1 MYNNYYTQSNNMV
14 KICNYNYPSENDSVY
29 GEHFARFSYELSDFQ
44 KYAIEA
50 IVDGH
55 HSLITA
61 NTGSGKTLPAEFAI
75 QHFTQMGKKVIYCSP
90 IKALS
95 NQKYYDFTQ
104 KYPHISFGI
113 LTGDIKTNPDAS
125 VLIMTTE
132 ILMNYLFKN
141 DGSESSKPTLD
152 FNIDINSE
160 LACVVFDEV
169 HYINDPDRGKTWESC
184 LIMLP
189 SHVQLVML
197 SATIDNPAGFA
208 KWVETGR
215 HENVP
220 PDAKTVYLSS
230 TTHRIVPLTHYAF
243 LTTIEGVFKGM
254 KDKELEKEIRDN
266 TNTTL
271 LLQDANNNFNE
282 QTFKKIIKMRKIM
295 DDKKIHMKRQHVL
308 NSLALHLRDRD
319 MLPAIAFV
327 FSRKKVEQCASE
339 ITVPLLEDD
348 SKVSYI
354 VRRECEQI
362 IRKLPNHHEYLQL
375 PEYNFVVSLL
385 EKGIGIHHSG
395 MLPILREIVEFM
407 ISKKYIKLLFAT
419 ESFAIGLDCPIRTA
433 IFTSLIKF
441 DGENERFLHSHE
453 YSQMAGRAGR
463 RSIDKFGYVIHVNN
477 LFDTPILS
485 DYKKIMCGK
494 PQKLTSKFHISYQVI
509 LNLIK
514 NGQTC
519 EFHKF
524 AEKSMVYDELT
535 QSIESQKNRLSE
547 LSEKIQQKQA
557 IVHSL
562 RTPYE
567 TCIHYAQLDE
577 TVKMLANKKRRETE
591 REMQELED
599 EYSTIKADVQ
609 KVREYLQM
617 QEEHRSEQSEI
628 DFSEMFIMEQTHKI
642 TTILLNDGFISIQ
655 NENNVIDYN
664 FTDMGTIAS
673 GIAEIHPLIM
683 ASFIIKNNYLAEFS
697 AKELVGLFS
706 CFTDV
711 NVAKDNEVSVPC
723 TPNSFLRSKIN
734 ELKYMYT
741 SYQQK
746 EIDADVRTG
755 IKYDNPLM
763 YDIIDYTI
771 EWCDC
776 TTEYQCKELIEKL
789 QYNLDVSIGDFT
801 KAMLKIAT
809 ISRELMCVCETMNQ
823 NNLLHKL
830 SEIEGMI
837 LKYITTCQSLY
848 I

>member
-1 MYNNYYTQSNNMV
+1 MV
-14 KICNYNYPSENDSVY
+14 KICDYTYPPENESVY
-29 GEHFARFSYELSDFQ
+29 GEHFARFSYELSPFQ

-50 IVDGH
+50 IVDGN

-113 LTGDIKTNPDAS
+113 LTGDIKTNPDAN

-152 FNIDINSE
+152 FNIDINTE

-189 SHVQLVML
+189 QHVQLVML

-208 KWVETGR
+208 KWVESGR
-215 HENVP
+215 HANTSP
-220 PDAKTVYLSS
+220 TKKVYLSS

-243 LTTIEGVFKGM
+243 LTTVEGVFKGM

-266 TNTTL
+266 TNTAL
-271 LLQDANNNFNE
+271 LLQDAHNNFNE
-282 QTFKKIIKMRKIM
+282 QTFKKIAKIRKIM
-295 DDKKIHMKRQHVL
+295 DDKNIHMKRQHVL
-308 NSLALHLRDRD
+308 NSVALHLRDRD

-362 IRKLPNHHEYLQL
+362 VRKLPNHHEYMQL

-433 IFTSLIKF
+433 VFTSLTKF
-441 DGENERFLHSHE
+441 DGECERLLHSHE

-463 RSIDKFGYVIHVNN
+463 RSIDTLGYVIHLNN

-485 DYKKIMCGK
+485 DYKKVLCGK

-509 LNLIK
+509 LNLIQ
-514 NGQTC
+514 NGQTRD
-519 EFHKF
+519 FHKF
-524 AEKSMVYDELT
+524 VENSMIYGELND
-535 QSIESQKNRLSE
+535 SIESQEISLDEFASKM
-547 LSEKIQQKQA
+547 QQKQA
-557 IVHSL
+557 IAHSL

-567 TCIHYAQLDE
+567 TCIHYAHLEDI
-577 TVKMLANKKRRETE
+577 VKMLANKKRRETE
-591 REMQELED
+591 REIREHED
-599 EYSTIKADVQ
+599 EYSNIKSDV
-609 KVREYLQM
+609 KIVREYLKM
-617 QEEHRSEQSEI
+617 EEHHRAEQSEI
-628 DFSEMFIMEQTHKI
+628 EFLKMFILEQTRKI
-642 TTILLNDGFISIQ
+642 LTIMLHDGFVSIHDNDNIITYQ
-655 NENNVIDYN
+655 
-664 FTDMGTIAS
+664 FTDVGKVAS

-683 ASFIIKNNYLAEFS
+683 AQFIVDNHYLAEFS
-697 AKELVGLFS
+697 VKQLVGLFS

-711 NVAKDNEVSVPC
+711 KVANDVSVSVPS
-723 TPNSFLRSKIN
+723 TEDGFLKHKIN
-734 ELKYMYT
+734 ELKNAFAN
-741 SYQQK
+741 YQQK
-746 EIDADVRTG
+746 EIEADVRTG
-755 IKYDNPLM
+755 LKYEDPLM
-763 YDIIDYTI
+763 YDIIDYSM

-776 TTEYQCKELIEKL
+776 TTESECKELIARL
-789 QYNLDVSIGDFT
+789 QGDLDVSIGDFT

-809 ISRELMCVCETMNQ
+809 ISRELMNTCEIMNQ
-823 NNLLHKL
+823 INLLHKL
-830 SEIEGMI
+830 SEIEGLI

>member
-1 MYNNYYTQSNNMV
+1 MV
-14 KICNYNYPSENDSVY
+14 KICNYTYPAENESVY
-29 GEHFARFSYELSDFQ
+29 GEHFAKFSYELSPFQ

-50 IVDGH
+50 IVDGN

-113 LTGDIKTNPDAS
+113 LTGDIKTNPDAN

-141 DGSESSKPTLD
+141 DDSESRKPTLD
-152 FNIDINSE
+152 FNIDINTE

-189 SHVQLVML
+189 QHVQLVML

-208 KWVETGR
+208 KWVESGR
-215 HENVP
+215 HSDTSP
-220 PDAKTVYLSS
+220 TKKVYLSS

-243 LTTIEGVFKGM
+243 LTTVEGVFKGM

-266 TNTTL
+266 TNSTL

-282 QTFKKIIKMRKIM
+282 TTFKKIIKIRKIM

-308 NSLALHLRDRD
+308 NSVALHMRDRE

-339 ITVPLLEDD
+339 ITIPLLEDD

-362 IRKLPNHHEYLQL
+362 VRKLPNHNEYMQL

-433 IFTSLIKF
+433 VFTSLVKF
-441 DGENERFLHSHE
+441 DGENERFLYSHE

-463 RSIDKFGYVIHVNN
+463 RSIDTLGYVIHLNN

-485 DYKKIMCGK
+485 DYKKVLCGK
-494 PQKLTSKFHISYQVI
+494 PQKLTSKFHISYQMI

-514 NGQTC
+514 NGQTRD
-519 EFHKF
+519 FHKF
-524 AEKSMVYDELT
+524 VEKSMIHGELNNT
-535 QSIESQKNRLSE
+535 IDSQKTSLSE

-567 TCIHYAQLDE
+567 TCVHYAQLQDI
-577 TVKMLANKKRRETE
+577 VQMLANKKRRETE
-591 REMQELED
+591 REIGELEA
-599 EYSTIKADVQ
+599 EYSTIKMDVQ
-609 KVREYLQM
+609 KMREYLKM
-617 QEEHRSEQSEI
+617 EEQKRSEQAEI
-628 DFSEMFIMEQTHKI
+628 YFSEMFIIEQTHKI
-642 TTILLNDGFISIQ
+642 LTILLDDGFVCIQ
-655 NENNVIDYN
+655 NENNIIDYN
-664 FTDMGTIAS
+664 FTPTGTVAS
-673 GIAEIHPLIM
+673 CIAEIHPLVM
-683 ASFIIKNNYLAEFS
+683 AKFMIQNNYLAEFS

-711 NVAKDNEVSVPC
+711 NVGSDVAVSVPC
-723 TPNSFLRSKIN
+723 THHSFLRSKIN
-734 ELKYMYT
+734 ELAASYVY
-741 SYQQK
+741 YQQK
-746 EIDADVRTG
+746 EIDADVRSG
-755 IKYDNPLM
+755 IKYEGVLM
-763 YDIIDYTI
+763 YDIIDYAM

-776 TTEYQCKELIEKL
+776 TTESQCKELIEKL
-789 QYNLDVSIGDFT
+789 KYNVDVSIGDFT

-809 ISRELMCVCETMNQ
+809 ISRELMSVCEIMNQ
-823 NNLLHKL
+823 TNLLHKL

-848 I
+848 V

>member
-1 MYNNYYTQSNNMV
+1 MV
-14 KICNYNYPSENDSVY
+14 KICDYTYPPENESVY
-29 GEHFARFSYELSDFQ
+29 GEHFAKFSYELSPFQ

-50 IVDGH
+50 IVDGN

-113 LTGDIKTNPDAS
+113 LTGDIKTNPDAQ

-152 FNIDINSE
+152 FNIDINTE

-189 SHVQLVML
+189 QHVQLVML
-197 SATIDNPAGFA
+197 SATIDNPEGFA
-208 KWVETGR
+208 KWVESGR
-215 HENVP
+215 HSNTSP
-220 PDAKTVYLSS
+220 TKKVYLSS

-243 LTTIEGVFKGM
+243 LTTVEGVFKGM

-266 TNTTL
+266 TNTAL
-271 LLQDANNNFNE
+271 LLQDAHNNFNE
-282 QTFKKIIKMRKIM
+282 VTFKRIAKIRKIM
-295 DDKKIHMKRQHVL
+295 DDKNIHMKRQHVL
-308 NSLALHLRDRD
+308 NSVALHLRERD

-433 IFTSLIKF
+433 VFTSLTKF
-441 DGENERFLHSHE
+441 DGESERLLHSHE

-463 RSIDKFGYVIHVNN
+463 RSIDTLGYVVHLNN

-485 DYKKIMCGK
+485 DYKKVLCGK

-509 LNLIK
+509 LNLIQ
-514 NGQTC
+514 NGQTRD
-519 EFHKF
+519 FHKF
-524 AEKSMVYDELT
+524 VENSMIYGELND
-535 QSIESQKNRLSE
+535 SIESQEISLDEFASKM
-547 LSEKIQQKQA
+547 QQKQA

-567 TCIHYAQLDE
+567 TCIHYAHLEDI
-577 TVKMLANKKRRETE
+577 VKMLTNKKRRETE
-591 REMQELED
+591 REIREHED
-599 EYSTIKADVQ
+599 EYPNIKSDV
-609 KVREYLQM
+609 KIVREYLKM
-617 QEEHRSEQSEI
+617 EEHHRAEQSEI
-628 DFSEMFIMEQTHKI
+628 EFLKMFILEQTRKI
-642 TTILLNDGFISIQ
+642 LTIMLDDGFVSIHHD
-655 NENNVIDYN
+655 NNIINYQ
-664 FTDMGTIAS
+664 FTDVGKVAS
-673 GIAEIHPLIM
+673 CIAEIHPLIM
-683 ASFIIKNNYLAEFS
+683 ARFIVNNHYLAEFS
-697 AKELVGLFS
+697 VKQLVGLFS

-711 NVAKDNEVSVPC
+711 NVANDVSVSVPS
-723 TPNSFLRSKIN
+723 TEDGFLKNKIN
-734 ELKYMYT
+734 ELKNAFA

-746 EIDADVRTG
+746 EIEADVRTG
-755 IKYDNPLM
+755 LKYEDPLM
-763 YDIIDYTI
+763 YDIIDYSM

-776 TTEYQCKELIEKL
+776 ATESECKELIARI
-789 QYNLDVSIGDFT
+789 QRCLDVSIGDFT

-809 ISRELMCVCETMNQ
+809 ISRELMNTCEIMNQ
-823 NNLLHKL
+823 INLLHKL

-848 I
+848 V

>member
-1 MYNNYYTQSNNMV
+1 MV
-14 KICNYNYPSENDSVY
+14 KICNYNYPPENDTIY
-29 GEHFARFSYELSDFQ
+29 GEHFGRFSYELSDFQ
-44 KYAIEA
+44 KHAIEA

-113 LTGDIKTNPDAS
+113 LTGDIKTHPDAS

-141 DGSESSKPTLD
+141 DGTESSKQTLD
-152 FNIDINSE
+152 FNIDINAE

-189 SHVQLVML
+189 PHVQLVML
-197 SATIDNPAGFA
+197 SATIDNPQGFA
-208 KWVETGR
+208 KWVESGR
-215 HENVP
+215 HANSP
-220 PDAKTVYLSS
+220 TDTKTVYLSS

-243 LTTIEGVFKGM
+243 LTTIEGLFKGM

-271 LLQDANNNFNE
+271 LLQDAHNNFNE
-282 QTFKKIIKMRKIM
+282 LTFKKIVKMRKIM

-362 IRKLPNHHEYLQL
+362 VRKLPNHHEYLQL

-433 IFTSLIKF
+433 VFTSLVKF
-441 DGENERFLHSHE
+441 DGENERYLHSHE

-463 RSIDKFGYVIHVNN
+463 RSIDTLGYVIHLNN
-477 LFDTPILS
+477 LFDTPVMG

-494 PQKLTSKFHISYQVI
+494 PQKLTSKFHISYQMI

-514 NGQTC
+514 NGQTSD
-519 EFHKF
+519 FHKF
-524 AEKSMVYDELT
+524 AEKSMIYGEINSTIDA
-535 QSIESQKNRLSE
+535 QKTNLSE

-567 TCIHYAQLDE
+567 TCVHYAKLEDV
-577 TVKMLANKKRRETE
+577 VKMLANKKRRETE
-591 REMQELED
+591 REMGELED
-599 EYSTIKADVQ
+599 EYSTIKSDVQ

-617 QEEHRSEQSEI
+617 EDQKHTEQAEI
-628 DFSEMFIMEQTHKI
+628 DFSEMFILEQTNKI
-642 TTILLNDGFISIQ
+642 ITILLDDGFVCIQ
-655 NENNVIDYN
+655 NENTVIDYH
-664 FTDMGTIAS
+664 FTEMGIAAS
-673 GIAEIHPLIM
+673 CIAEIHPLIM
-683 ASFIIKNNYLAEFS
+683 AKFIIQNNYLAEFS

-711 NVAKDNEVSVPC
+711 NVATDVAVSVPC
-723 TPNSFLRSKIN
+723 THNSFLRSKIN
-734 ELKYMYT
+734 ELAASYVY
-741 SYQQK
+741 YQQK

-755 IKYDNPLM
+755 IKYEGVLM
-763 YDIIDYTI
+763 YDIIDYAM

-776 TTEYQCKELIEKL
+776 TTESQCKEIIEKL
-789 QYNLDVSIGDFT
+789 QYNADVSIGDFT

-809 ISRELMCVCETMNQ
+809 ISRELMCVSETMNQ
-823 NNLLHKL
+823 TNLLHKL

-848 I
+848 V

>member
-1 MYNNYYTQSNNMV
+1 MV
-14 KICNYNYPSENDSVY
+14 KICDYIYPVENESIY
-29 GEHFARFSYELSDFQ
+29 GEYFAKFPYELSAFQ

-75 QHFTQMGKKVIYCSP
+75 NHFVKNGKKVIYCSP

-104 KYPHISFGI
+104 KYSHISFGI
-113 LTGDIKTNPDAS
+113 LTGDIKTNPDAD

-132 ILMNYLFKN
+132 ILMNYLFRN
-141 DGSESSKPTLD
+141 DGTHALD
-152 FNIDINSE
+152 FNIDIQNE

-169 HYINDPDRGKTWESC
+169 HYINDPERGKTWESS

-189 SHVQLVML
+189 QHVQLVML
-197 SATIDNPAGFA
+197 SATIDNPTGFA
-208 KWVETGR
+208 EWVERGR
-215 HENVP
+215 HANTHS
-220 PDAKTVYLSS
+220 ATKTVYLSS

-282 QTFKKIIKMRKIM
+282 NVFKKIVKLRKIM
-295 DDKKIHMKRQHVL
+295 DDKNIHMKRQHVL
-308 NSLALHLRDRD
+308 NSVALHMRDRQ

-327 FSRKKVEQCASE
+327 FSRKKVEQYASE

-354 VRRECEQI
+354 VSRECEQI
-362 IRKLPNHHEYLQL
+362 IRKLPNYHEYLQL
-375 PEYNFVVSLL
+375 PEYQFVVSLL
-385 EKGIGIHHSG
+385 EKGIGVHHSG

-433 IFTSLIKF
+433 VFTSLTKF
-441 DGENERFLHSHE
+441 DGECERLLHSHE

-463 RSIDKFGYVIHVNN
+463 RSIDTLGYVIHLNN
-477 LFDTPILS
+477 LFDVPLLS
-485 DYKKIMCGK
+485 EYKKALCGK
-494 PQKLTSKFHISYQVI
+494 PQKLTSKFHITYPVI
-509 LNLIK
+509 LNQI
-514 NGQTC
+514 QTGKTNDFH
-519 EFHKF
+519 EFV
-524 AEKSMVYDELT
+524 ENSMIYGELNC
-535 QSIESQKNRLSE
+535 SIETQKLKLLE
-547 LSEKIQQKQA
+547 LQNTLEKK
-557 IVHSL
+557 HESL
-562 RTPYE
+562 QILKTPYGV
-567 TCIHYAQLDE
+567 CIHYAHLEDI
-577 TVKMLANKKRRETE
+577 VKMLSNKKRRDTE
-591 REMQELED
+591 REISDLDD
-599 EYSTIKADVQ
+599 EYKTIKSDVQ
-609 KVREYLQM
+609 KVREYMKLQE
-617 QEEHRSEQSEI
+617 QEKTDKYELEYLGI
-628 DFSEMFIMEQTHKI
+628 YIAEQTQKI
-642 TTILLNDGFISIQ
+642 VNIMLKESFISCYDG
-655 NENNVIDYN
+655 VYS
-664 FTDMGTIAS
+664 FTNTGAIAS
-673 GIAEIHPLIM
+673 YISEIHPLIM
-683 ASFIIKNNYLAEFS
+683 ASFMVNTNYFEDFS
-697 AKELVGLFS
+697 EKQLVGLFS

-711 NVAKDNEVSVPC
+711 KVANDVAVSVPC
-723 TPNSFLRSKIN
+723 NYDEFLKIKIN
-734 ELKYMYT
+734 ELKKIYT
-741 SYQQK
+741 HYQK
-746 EIDADVRTG
+746 TELESDVRTG
-755 IKYDNPLM
+755 YRYEDALM
-763 YDIIDYTI
+763 YDIIDYVI

-776 TTEYQCKELIEKL
+776 SSEFECKELLAKL

-809 ISRELMCVCETMNQ
+809 ITRELMNICEKI
-823 NNLLHKL
+823 NNIALLHKL
-830 SEIEGMI
+830 SKIEGMI

>member
-1 MYNNYYTQSNNMV
+1 MV
-14 KICNYNYPSENDSVY
+14 KICNYNYPPENESVY
-29 GEHFARFSYELSDFQ
+29 GEHFAKFSYELSDFQ
-44 KYAIEA
+44 KHAIEA

-75 QHFTQMGKKVIYCSP
+75 QHFTQQGQKVIYCSP

-113 LTGDIKTNPDAS
+113 LTGDIKTNPDAN

-141 DGSESSKPTLD
+141 DGSESNKPTLD
-152 FNIDINSE
+152 FAIDIKTE

-189 SHVQLVML
+189 QHVQLVML

-208 KWVETGR
+208 NWVESGR
-215 HENVP
+215 HANVSQ
-220 PDAKTVYLSS
+220 PDAKQVYLSS

-243 LTTIEGVFKGM
+243 LTTVEGVFKGM

-266 TNTTL
+266 TNATL

-282 QTFKKIIKMRKIM
+282 ATFKKIVKIRKIM

-362 IRKLPNHHEYLQL
+362 VRKLPNHHEYLQL

-433 IFTSLIKF
+433 VFTSLVKF
-441 DGENERFLHSHE
+441 DGENERFLYSHE

-463 RSIDKFGYVIHVNN
+463 RSIDTLGYVIHLNN

-485 DYKKIMCGK
+485 DYKKVLCGK
-494 PQKLTSKFHISYQVI
+494 PQKLTSKFHISYQMI

-514 NGQTC
+514 NGQTSD
-519 EFHKF
+519 FHKF
-524 AEKSMVYDELT
+524 AEKSMIYGELNST
-535 QSIESQKNRLSE
+535 IDAQKNNLHE
-547 LSEKIQQKQA
+547 LSERIQQKQA

-562 RTPYE
+562 RTPYD
-567 TCIHYAQLDE
+567 TCVRYLHLED
-577 TVKMLANKKRRETE
+577 TVKLLANKKRRETE
-591 REMQELED
+591 REMGEHED
-599 EYSTIKADVQ
+599 EYSTIKLDVQ
-609 KVREYLQM
+609 KVREYLTM
-617 QEEHRSEQSEI
+617 EHQKRAEQAEI
-628 DFSEMFIMEQTHKI
+628 YFSEMFIIEQTHKI
-642 TTILLNDGFISIQ
+642 ITVLLDDGFVCIQ
-655 NENNVIDYN
+655 NENNVINYH
-664 FTDMGTIAS
+664 FTDMGTVAS
-673 GIAEIHPLIM
+673 CIAEIHPLIM
-683 ASFIIKNNYLAEFS
+683 AKFIIQNNYLAEFS

-711 NVAKDNEVSVPC
+711 NVAPDVSVSVPC
-723 TPNSFLRSKIN
+723 TKHSFLRSKIN
-734 ELKYMYT
+734 ELAASYV

-755 IKYDNPLM
+755 IKYEDTLM
-763 YDIIDYTI
+763 YDIIDYAM

-776 TTEYQCKELIEKL
+776 TTESECKELIEKL
-789 QYNLDVSIGDFT
+789 QCNADVSIGDFT

-809 ISRELMCVCETMNQ
+809 ISRELMSVCEIMNQ
-823 NNLLHKL
+823 TNLLHRL

-848 I
+848 V

>member
-1 MYNNYYTQSNNMV
+1 MV
-14 KICNYNYPSENDSVY
+14 KICNYTYPSENESVY
-29 GEHFARFSYELSDFQ
+29 GEHFARFSYELSPFQ
-44 KYAIEA
+44 KYAIES
-50 IVDGH
+50 IVDGN

-113 LTGDIKTNPDAS
+113 LTGDIKTNPDAQ

-141 DGSESSKPTLD
+141 DGSESRKPTLD
-152 FNIDINSE
+152 FNIDINTE

-189 SHVQLVML
+189 QHVQLVML

-208 KWVETGR
+208 KWVESGR
-215 HENVP
+215 HANTSP
-220 PDAKTVYLSS
+220 IKKVYLSS

-243 LTTIEGVFKGM
+243 LTTVEGVFKGM

-266 TNTTL
+266 TNTAL
-271 LLQDANNNFNE
+271 LLQDAHNNFNE
-282 QTFKKIIKMRKIM
+282 ATFKRIAKIRKIM
-295 DDKKIHMKRQHVL
+295 DDKNIHMKRQHVL
-308 NSLALHLRDRD
+308 NSVALHLRDRD

-362 IRKLPNHHEYLQL
+362 VRKLPNHHEYLQL

-433 IFTSLIKF
+433 VFTSLVKF
-441 DGENERFLHSHE
+441 DGQNERFLYSHE

-463 RSIDKFGYVIHVNN
+463 RSIDTLGYVVHLNN

-485 DYKKIMCGK
+485 DYKKVLCGK

-509 LNLIK
+509 LNLIQ
-514 NGQTC
+514 NGQTRD
-519 EFHKF
+519 FHKF
-524 AEKSMVYDELT
+524 VENSMIYGELND
-535 QSIESQKNRLSE
+535 SIESQEISLDEFASKM
-547 LSEKIQQKQA
+547 QQKQA
-557 IVHSL
+557 IAHSL

-567 TCIHYAQLDE
+567 ICIHYAHLEDI
-577 TVKMLANKKRRETE
+577 VKMLANKKRRETE
-591 REMQELED
+591 REIREHED
-599 EYSTIKADVQ
+599 EYSNIKSDV
-609 KVREYLQM
+609 KIVREYLKM
-617 QEEHRSEQSEI
+617 EEHHRTEQSEI
-628 DFSEMFIMEQTHKI
+628 EFLKMFILEQTRKI
-642 TTILLNDGFISIQ
+642 LTIMLDDGFVSIHDD
-655 NENNVIDYN
+655 NNIINYQ
-664 FTDMGTIAS
+664 FTDVGKVAS
-673 GIAEIHPLIM
+673 CIAEIHPLIM
-683 ASFIIKNNYLAEFS
+683 ARFIVDNHYLAEFS
-697 AKELVGLFS
+697 VKQLVGLFS

-711 NVAKDNEVSVPC
+711 KVANDVSVSVPS
-723 TPNSFLRSKIN
+723 TADGFLKHKIN
-734 ELKYMYT
+734 ELKNAFAN
-741 SYQQK
+741 YQEK
-746 EIDADVRTG
+746 EIEADVRTG
-755 IKYDNPLM
+755 LKYEDPLM
-763 YDIIDYTI
+763 YDIIDYSM

-776 TTEYQCKELIEKL
+776 TTESECKELIARL
-789 QYNLDVSIGDFT
+789 QGDLDVSIGDFT

-809 ISRELMCVCETMNQ
+809 ISRELMNTCETMNQ
-823 NNLLHKL
+823 INLLHKL
-830 SEIEGMI
+830 TEIEGMI

>member
-1 MYNNYYTQSNNMV
+1 MV
-14 KICNYNYPSENDSVY
+14 KICNYNYPPENDAIY

-44 KYAIEA
+44 KHAIEA

-75 QHFTQMGKKVIYCSP
+75 QYFTQIGKKVIYCSP

-141 DGSESSKPTLD
+141 DGTESNKQTLD
-152 FNIDINSE
+152 FNIDINTE

-197 SATIDNPAGFA
+197 SATIDNPTGFA
-208 KWVETGR
+208 KWVESGR
-215 HENVP
+215 HANSP
-220 PDAKTVYLSS
+220 ADAKTVYLSS

-243 LTTIEGVFKGM
+243 LTTVEGIFKGM

-271 LLQDANNNFNE
+271 LLQDAHNNFNE
-282 QTFKKIIKMRKIM
+282 PTFKKIMKLRKIM

-308 NSLALHLRDRD
+308 NSVALHLRDRD

-362 IRKLPNHHEYLQL
+362 VRKLPNHHEYLQL

-433 IFTSLIKF
+433 VFTSLVKF
-441 DGENERFLHSHE
+441 DGENERYLHSHE

-463 RSIDKFGYVIHVNN
+463 RSIDTLGYVIHLNN

-485 DYKKIMCGK
+485 DYKKVLCGK
-494 PQKLTSKFHISYQVI
+494 PQKLTSKFHISYQMI

-514 NGQTC
+514 NGQTSD
-519 EFHKF
+519 FHKF
-524 AEKSMVYDELT
+524 AEKSMIYDEINST
-535 QSIESQKNRLSE
+535 IDSQKTSLSE

-567 TCIHYAQLDE
+567 TCVHYAQLQD
-577 TVKMLANKKRRETE
+577 TVKLLANKKRREME
-591 REMQELED
+591 REISELED
-599 EYSTIKADVQ
+599 EYSTIKSDVQ

-617 QEEHRSEQSEI
+617 EHQKHTEQAEI
-628 DFSEMFIMEQTHKI
+628 DFSEMFILEQTHKI
-642 TTILLNDGFISIQ
+642 ITALLDDGFVCIQ
-655 NENNVIDYN
+655 NENTIIEYH
-664 FTDMGTIAS
+664 FTEMGIAAS
-673 GIAEIHPLIM
+673 CIAEIHPLIM
-683 ASFIIKNNYLAEFS
+683 AKFIIQNNYLAEFS

-711 NVAKDNEVSVPC
+711 NVATDRAVSVPC
-723 TPNSFLRSKIN
+723 TQNSFLRNKIN
-734 ELKYMYT
+734 ELRSSYT
-741 SYQQK
+741 FYEEK

-755 IKYDNPLM
+755 IKYEDALM
-763 YDIIDYTI
+763 YDIIDYAM
-771 EWCDC
+771 EWCHC
-776 TTEYQCKELIEKL
+776 NTESDCKELIEKL
-789 QYNLDVSIGDFT
+789 QCNLDVSIGDFT

-809 ISRELMCVCETMNQ
+809 ISRELMCVSETMNQ
-823 NNLLHKL
+823 INLLHKL

-848 I
+848 V